1 MLKSEKQVKI
11 TCQRSDNIK
20 TKEIAPGFG
29 SGTEAKVPSEDSVP
43 NVMLPL
49 MRVKYGR
56 PNVPGMRLNK

>member
-20 TKEIAPGFG
+20 TKEIATGFA
-29 SGTEAKVPSEDSVP
+29 SGTEAKGPSEDSVP
-43 NVMLPL
+43 NVLLPL

-56 PNVPGMRLNK
+56 PNKTSMSPE